1 MSPLQKKVHFYVNY
15 GERAT
20 DEKYIW
26 YSSNGSLEISTKDP
40 KFRREGAYFVTV
52 YPRYQLWDRL
62 TDDYYKYMIV
72 YTTQDMFIYL
82 QSQVALDH
90 IQDKDST
97 QFYRHFVTKA
107 NSDISVS
114 MTVFSGNP
122 NLFLSVNPNNK
133 QPTELS
139 NDFTS
144 KNQSLIS
151 GSKGK
156 ALFIPQKRLQKS
168 NGACSNQANMLNTDT
183 EPCAIFAAVY
193 CKEECKYSLK
203 LAYEREGP

>member
-1 MSPLQKKVHFYVNY
+1 
-15 GERAT
+15 
-20 DEKYIW
+20 
-26 YSSNGSLEISTKDP
+26 
-40 KFRREGAYFVTV
+40 
-52 YPRYQLWDRL
+52 
-62 TDDYYKYMIV
+62 
-72 YTTQDMFIYL
+72 MFIYL
-82 QSQVALDH
+82 QSQVAMEH
-90 IQDKDST
+90 IQDKDSI
-97 QFYRHFVTKA
+97 QYYRHFVTKG

-122 NLFLSVNPNNK
+122 NLFLSVNPGNK
-133 QPTELS
+133 QPTEKT

-168 NGACSNQANMLNTDT
+168 NAACSNQASMMNTDS
-183 EPCAIFAAVY
+183 EPCAIFASVQ

-203 LAYEREGP
+203 LSYEREGPQ